1 MTEGPSDFSNEI
13 DISAML
19 DLGALLVPNIPG
31 LEVHLDLDPRSGI
44 GKSVSLHLNM
54 TIAEVQVFAAAVNE
68 DSWAGMRDAIAS
80 GLREQ
85 KVDCTLE
92 MGKFGTEI
100 HAVMPTVDLDG
111 NVHIQPVRFVGVRG
125 TRWLVRVVISGDGAL
140 PNNMQRTDGVSEIDS
155 VIAKLVINR
164 GESPLPPG
172 ERLILRSPKV
182 NNEGP
187 AESIDSDCSG
197 DFDFGS
203 FHVRL

>member
-140 PNNMQRTDGVSEIDS
+140 PNNMQKTDGVSEIDS

-172 ERLILRSPKV
+172 ERLILRSPRV
-182 NNEGP
+182 NNEGT
-187 AESIDSDCSG
+187 AESIDTDCSG